1 MATRRP
7 LVIVDGQVQEL
18 PAGEVLPTILLEPV
32 VVGGGN
38 LDVVYEAGITP
49 VPMFVTMSD
58 GDIVTTGVDY

>member
-1 MATRRP
+1 MSTRRP
-7 LVIVDGQVQEL
+7 LIIVDGQVQEL